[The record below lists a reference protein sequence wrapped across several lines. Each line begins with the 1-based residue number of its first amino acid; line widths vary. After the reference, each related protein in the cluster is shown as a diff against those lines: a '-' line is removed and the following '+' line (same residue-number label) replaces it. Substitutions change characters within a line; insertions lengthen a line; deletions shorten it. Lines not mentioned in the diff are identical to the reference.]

1 MASLQRTALVLT
13 LLVAG
18 CAKRGEPAS
27 AIGEADVQPETVA
40 GPARARDEPPR
51 RPQRADAASAT
62 SPGKL
67 VEELPA
73 LAPGPPRDTYFKH
86 YGINPTIDTEEENVS
101 SFALDVDPASYA
113 IARGALERDDM
124 PEEAA
129 VRVEEFVN
137 AFEYDYPPPRDDDFA
152 VLTEMVASPYRRGF
166 QVLRIGVQAREV
178 SDSDRAAANLVFVID
193 TSASMGRDGK
203 LQLVVDSLRELV
215 GRLGERDKVAI
226 VAYGSAAQVVLP
238 PTSGD
243 RRDDI
248 HAALE
253 RLATE
258 GSTDLDAGLRLGYEL
273 AGGAAIE
280 GGINRV
286 MLCTDG
292 VATGSAATAD
302 ELLGHVATQATRGIS
317 ITTIGVGVDDYD
329 DVLLEQLADRGGGNY
344 AHIDRLA
351 EAKRV
356 LVDNLT
362 GTLQIVARDA
372 KLQVEFDRAVVA
384 RYRLLGYENRALAPD
399 AFTSEHT
406 DAGEIGAGHNV
417 TALYEVQ
424 LHRADAEAIGTIRL
438 RYRRPH
444 TGMSAEILRPV
455 GGEIRPTLAAAEPA
469 TVLAMAVA
477 AYAEKL
483 RGSYWVRELT
493 WDAIQELH
501 GRIAPPLQTRPEVVE
516 LGELIDRA
524 ARLDRRP
531 DRYDDVA
538 LPQMEFERMPVLK

>member
-1 MASLQRTALVLT
+1 V
-13 LLVAG
+13 
-18 CAKRGEPAS
+18 
-27 AIGEADVQPETVA
+27 
-40 GPARARDEPPR
+40 GPARRHPHA
-51 RPQRADAASAT
+51 AASAT

-67 VEELPA
+67 DELPTF
-73 LAPGPPRDTYFKH
+73 APPVPPRDTYFKH
-86 YGINPTIDTEEENVS
+86 YGVNPTIDTEEENVS

-129 VRVEEFVN
+129 VRIEEFVN
-137 AFEYDYPPPRDDDFA
+137 AFEYDYPAPQDDDFA
-152 VLTEMVASPYRRGF
+152 ILTEMVASPHREGF
-166 QVLRIGVQAREV
+166 HLLRIGLQAREV

-193 TSASMGRDGK
+193 TSASMAKDDKLRLVKDG
-203 LQLVVDSLRELV
+203 LRELV

-226 VAYGSAAQVVLP
+226 VAYRSAAEVVLP

-243 RRDDI
+243 RKEVI
-248 HAALE
+248 ETALE
-253 RLATE
+253 RLAPE
-258 GSTDLDAGLRLGYEL
+258 GTTDIDSGLRLGYEL
-273 AGGAAIE
+273 AAGATIE

-292 VATGSAATAD
+292 VASGRAAPSAE
-302 ELLGHVATQATRGIS
+302 ELLAHVAAHATRGIS
-317 ITTIGVGVDDYD
+317 ITTIGVGIDDYD

-372 KLQVEFDRAVVA
+372 KLQVEFERTVVA
-384 RYRLLGYENRALAPD
+384 RYRLLGYENRALSPD

-406 DAGEIGAGHNV
+406 DAGEIGAGHAV

-424 LHRADAEAIGTIRL
+424 LHRADADALGTIRL

-444 TGMSAEILRPV
+444 TGLPAEIVRPLAA
-455 GGEIRPTLAAAEPA
+455 EIRPSLAETQPA
-469 TVLAMAVA
+469 TVLAMVVA

-483 RGSYWVRELT
+483 RGSYWVRGLT
-493 WDAIQELH
+493 WASIQDLH
-501 GRIAPPLQTRPEVVE
+501 ERIAAPLQDRPEVVE
-516 LGELIDRA
+516 LGELIDAA

-531 DRYDDVA
+531 DRYDDDT
-538 LPQMEFERMPVLK
+538 LSPMEFERMPVLR